1 MSQSRSHISDSSSVP
16 DPRGGQVARA
26 DLAAVPVVAVSGE
39 FDLDSC
45 PLLLEAVTTAA
56 GEGRVVVLDLTEVA
70 FADST
75 FLNVLL
81 RAHQLTD
88 LRLAGVSEQV
98 ERLLEITGTD
108 QLLKLFPT
116 VADAA
121 AAPDTPV

>member
-1 MSQSRSHISDSSSVP
+1 M
-16 DPRGGQVARA
+16 A
-26 DLAAVPVVAVSGE
+26 VVAVSGE

-45 PLLLEAVTTAA
+45 PLVLEAVTAAA
-56 GEGRVVVLDLTEVA
+56 GEGPVVLDLTEVA

-81 RAHQLTD
+81 RAHQATD

-98 ERLLEITGTD
+98 QRLLQITGTD
-108 QLLKLFPT
+108 QILKLFPT

-121 AAPDTPV
+121 AAPGTSA

>member
-1 MSQSRSHISDSSSVP
+1 M
-16 DPRGGQVARA
+16 
-26 DLAAVPVVAVSGE
+26 PVVAVSGE

-45 PLLLEAVTTAA
+45 PLMLEAVTTAA
-56 GEGRVVVLDLTEVA
+56 GESPVVVLDLTAVE

-98 ERLLEITGTD
+98 ARLLEITGTD
-108 QLLKLFPT
+108 QLLKLFLT
-116 VADAA
+116 VAEAA
-121 AAPDTPV
+121 AAPGTPV